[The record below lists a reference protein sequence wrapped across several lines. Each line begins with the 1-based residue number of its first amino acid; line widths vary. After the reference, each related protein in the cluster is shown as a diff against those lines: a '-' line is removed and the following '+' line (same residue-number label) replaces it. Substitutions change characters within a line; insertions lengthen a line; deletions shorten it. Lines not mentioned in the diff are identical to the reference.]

1 MKRITTM
8 TDHIKNEA
16 EVEENNM
23 KVKKINQ
30 KKNPSSTLS
39 VIGFLS
45 RKSLHELIVNAVA
58 INGNRIYL
66 SFIISLF

>member
-1 MKRITTM
+1 MKLQIERKIRFVQKNGKARNGMKRVTTM

-16 EVEENNM
+16 EVEEDNM

-39 VIGFLS
+39 EWDRAV
-45 RKSLHELIVNAVA
+45 RK
-58 INGNRIYL
+58 
-66 SFIISLF
+66 